1 MHLSDRIQRLEESAT
16 LRMAR
21 LGRELAAQGHRVI
34 NLSLGEPDFDTP
46 DHIKN
51 AAKVALDNG
60 YTKYTPVSG
69 LPELRKAIAEKLQR
83 ENGLTWTAENVVVST
98 GAKQSLCNA
107 ALALL
112 NPGDEVLILA
122 PYWVSYSEIIKLA
135 DATPI
140 ILRASVEDDFKVTAA
155 QLEAAITPKTRMVWF
170 SSPCNPTGAV
180 FTHDELE
187 AFANIIAKHD
197 GIYIVADEIYEYIS
211 YAGKHVSIGAFPQVR
226 DRTITVNGFAKG
238 FAMTGWRL
246 GYIGAPLWIAQACE
260 KIQGQ
265 VTSGA
270 NSFAQK
276 AAVTALTSSLEPTY
290 AMREAFENRRE
301 LIGKG
306 LREITGFTVPQPD
319 GAFYFFPDISHYFGY
334 TYKDYTI
341 SNSDD
346 FAMFLLGEAHVS
358 TVGGASFGDTDCLR
372 ISYAASADDLLEAVD
387 RIKNAV
393 AKLNKVG

>member
-1 MHLSDRIQRLEESAT
+1 MHLSERIQRLEESAT

-21 LGRELAAQGHRVI
+21 LARELAAQGHRVI

-46 DHIKN
+46 DHIKE
-51 AAKVALDNG
+51 AAKVALDEG
-60 YTKYTPVSG
+60 YTKYTPVAG

-98 GAKQSLCNA
+98 GAKQSLNNVA
-107 ALALL
+107 MAML
-112 NPGDEVLILA
+112 NLDDEVIILA
-122 PYWVSYSEIIKLA
+122 PYWVSYSEIIKMA
-135 DATPI
+135 DATPVV
-140 ILRASVEDDFKVTAA
+140 LKASVEQNFKVTPE

-180 FTHDELE
+180 FSHEELE
-187 AFANIIAKHD
+187 AFANIIAKHE

-246 GYIGAPLWIAQACE
+246 GYIGAPLWIAKACE

-276 AAVTALTSSLEPTY
+276 AAVTALTSSLAPTY

-306 LREITGFTVPQPD
+306 LSEVPGFKVPMPE
-319 GAFYFFPDISHYFGY
+319 GAFYFFPDISSYFGSS
-334 TYKDYTI
+334 YKEYAIND
-341 SNSDD
+341 SDD

-372 ISYAASADDLLEAVD
+372 LSYAASADDLLEAIE

-393 AKLNKVG
+393 AKLKKA

>member
-1 MHLSDRIQRLEESAT
+1 MQHLSERIQRLEESAT

-21 LGRELAAQGHRVI
+21 LGRELAAQGHKVI

-46 DHIKN
+46 DHIKE
-51 AAKVALDNG
+51 AAKKALDAG
-60 YTKYTPVSG
+60 YTKYTPVAG
-69 LPELRKAIAEKLQR
+69 LPDLRQAIAEKLQR
-83 ENGLTWTAENVVVST
+83 ENGLTWASENVVVST
-98 GAKQSLCNA
+98 GAKQSLCNI
-107 ALALL
+107 ALAML

-122 PYWVSYSEIIKLA
+122 PYWVSYSEIIKMA
-135 DATPI
+135 DATPVV
-140 ILRASVEDDFKVTAA
+140 LRADVTQDFKVSAA
-155 QLEAAITPKTRMVWF
+155 QLAAAITPKTRMVWF

-180 FTHDELE
+180 FSHEELA
-187 AFANIIAKHD
+187 AFADIIAQHE
-197 GIYIVADEIYEYIS
+197 GIYIVADEIYEYIN
-211 YAGKHVSIGAFPQVR
+211 YTGKHVSIGAFPQVR

-246 GYIGAPLWIAQACE
+246 GYIGAPLWIAKACE

-276 AAVTALTSSLEPTY
+276 AAVTALTSSLAPTY

-306 LREITGFTVPQPD
+306 LREITGFTVPEPE

-334 TYKDYTI
+334 SYQDYHITD
-341 SNSDD
+341 SDE
-346 FAMFLLGEAHVS
+346 FAMFLLGEAKVS

-372 ISYAASADDLLEAVD
+372 ISYAASADELLEAID
-387 RIKNAV
+387 RIKKAV
-393 AKLNKVG
+393 AKLTK

>member
-1 MHLSDRIQRLEESAT
+1 MHLSERIQRLEESAT

-21 LGRELAAQGHRVI
+21 LARELAAQGHRVI

-46 DHIKN
+46 DHIKE
-51 AAKVALDNG
+51 AAKVALDEG
-60 YTKYTPVSG
+60 YTKYTPVAG

-83 ENGLTWTAENVVVST
+83 ENGLTWTSENVVVST
-98 GAKQSLCNA
+98 GAKQSLNNVA
-107 ALALL
+107 MAML
-112 NPGDEVLILA
+112 NPDDEVIVLA
-122 PYWVSYSEIIKLA
+122 PYWVSYSEIIKMA
-135 DATPI
+135 DATPV
-140 ILRASVEDDFKVTAA
+140 ILRASVEQDFKVTPQ
-155 QLEAAITPKTRMVWF
+155 QLEAAITPKTRMIWF

-180 FTHDELE
+180 FNHHELE
-187 AFANIIAKHD
+187 AFANIVAKHE

-211 YAGKHVSIGAFPQVR
+211 YVGKHLSIGAFPQVR

-246 GYIGAPLWIAQACE
+246 GYIGAPLWIAKACE

-276 AAVTALTSSLEPTY
+276 AAVTALTASLAPTY

-306 LREITGFTVPQPD
+306 LREIPGFKVPMPE
-319 GAFYFFPDISHYFGY
+319 GAFYFFPDISAYFGCSY
-334 TYKDYTI
+334 NEYTI
-341 SNSDD
+341 NDSDD
-346 FAMFLLGEAHVS
+346 FAMFLLGEAQVS

-372 ISYAASADDLLEAVD
+372 MSYAASAEDLLEAVE

-393 AKLNKVG
+393 AKLKKA

>member
-1 MHLSDRIQRLEESAT
+1 MQHLSERIQRLEESAT

-21 LGRELAAQGHRVI
+21 LGRELAAQGHKVI

-46 DHIKN
+46 EHIKE
-51 AAKVALDNG
+51 AAKKALDEG
-60 YTKYTPVSG
+60 YTKYTPVAG
-69 LPELRKAIAEKLQR
+69 LPELRKAIAEKMQR
-83 ENGLTWTAENVVVST
+83 ENGLTWSSENVVVST
-98 GAKQSLCNA
+98 GAKQSLCNI
-107 ALALL
+107 ALAML
-112 NPGDEVLILA
+112 NPDDEVLILA
-122 PYWVSYSEIIKLA
+122 PYWVSYSEIIKMA
-135 DATPI
+135 DATPVV
-140 ILRASVEDDFKVTAA
+140 LRADVSQDFKVSAA
-155 QLEAAITPKTRMVWF
+155 QLAAAITPKTRMVWF

-180 FTHDELE
+180 FSHEELA
-187 AFANIIAKHD
+187 AFADIIAKHE
-197 GIYIVADEIYEYIS
+197 GVYIVADEIYEYIN
-211 YAGKHVSIGAFPQVR
+211 YTGKHVSIGAFAAVR

-246 GYIGAPLWIAQACE
+246 GYIGAPLWIAKACE

-276 AAVTALTSSLEPTY
+276 AAVTALTSSLSSTY

-306 LREITGFTVPQPD
+306 LREITGFKVPEPE

-334 TYKDYTI
+334 SYQDYHITD
-341 SNSDD
+341 SDE
-346 FAMFLLGEAHVS
+346 FAMFLLGEAQVS

-372 ISYAASADDLLEAVD
+372 ISYAASADELLEAID
-387 RIKNAV
+387 RIKKAV
-393 AKLNKVG
+393 AKLTK

>member
-1 MHLSDRIQRLEESAT
+1 MHLSERIQRLEESAT

-46 DHIKN
+46 DHIKE
-51 AAKVALDNG
+51 AAKAALDAG
-60 YTKYTPVSG
+60 YTKYTPVAG
-69 LPELRKAIAEKLQR
+69 LPELRQAIAEKMQR
-83 ENGLTWTAENVVVST
+83 ENGLNWAAENVVVST
-98 GAKQSLCNA
+98 GAKQSLCNI
-107 ALALL
+107 ALAML
-112 NPGDEVLILA
+112 NPEDEVLVLA

-135 DATPI
+135 DATPV
-140 ILRASVEDDFKVTAA
+140 ILRASVEQNFKVTAA
-155 QLEAAITPKTRMVWF
+155 QLEAAITPKTRMIWF

-180 FTHDELE
+180 FTYDELE
-187 AFANIIAKHD
+187 AFANIVAKHQD
-197 GIYIVADEIYEYIS
+197 IYVVADEIYEYIS
-211 YAGKHVSIGAFPQVR
+211 YAGKHISIGAFPQAR
-226 DRTITVNGFAKG
+226 DRVITVNGFAKG

-246 GYIGAPLWIAQACE
+246 GYIGAATWIAKACE

-270 NSFAQK
+270 TSFAQK
-276 AAVTALTSSLEPTY
+276 AAVTALTSSLEATY

-306 LREITGFTVPQPD
+306 LREIPGFIVPQPE

-334 TYKDYTI
+334 SYNEYTI
-341 SNSDD
+341 DSSDD

-372 ISYAASADDLLEAVD
+372 ISYAASADDLLEAVE

-393 AKLNKVG
+393 AKLKN